1 MYLGTNVNINE
12 KYALTPHKFIFT
24 ALCHD
29 RDRGPKSISDKLG
42 LIIGL

>member
-1 MYLGTNVNINE
+1 MHRHYDT
-12 KYALTPHKFIFT
+12 FIYS

-42 LIIGL
+42 LIIGLN